1 MEIHIDG
8 GTMKQNGFTLLE
20 LVVVAAIIGILA
32 TLAIAN
38 YSVFKINGYNTT
50 AAADCRNMWPAADF
64 ASAQAKNLDYI
75 LDGTTSG
82 GQVDPA
88 NLPGASS
95 SPLTWAT
102 ITVRPNCYEIVTS
115 SLRGDLCYS
124 VTNSS
129 PMQVTPSPCIP
140 PGECT

>member
-1 MEIHIDG
+1 
-8 GTMKQNGFTLLE
+8 MKQRGFTLLE
-20 LVVVAAIIGILA
+20 LVVVVAIIGILA
-32 TLAIAN
+32 ALAIAN
-38 YSVFKINGYNTT
+38 YSVFKTNAYNTT

-64 ASAQAKNLDYI
+64 ASAQNKTLDYL

-102 ITVRPNCYEIVTS
+102 ITVRPDSYQIKTF

-129 PMQVTPSPCIP
+129 PMQVTP
-140 PGECT
+140 GACT